1 MGLPPRLQ
9 RDLTFVV
16 TSVRSVLTDTAASPL
31 DVTGR
36 VTIIT
41 GGGTGIGAAAARLFA
56 AHGAPLVLAG
66 RTVELLE
73 SVRDEVVKE
82 HGVDCLAVRTDVKR
96 EDDIVA
102 LVDATIEHYGRID
115 VVINNAGGTRMMPLK
130 DTPTRVWDSNFELNT
145 RGPFLLSR
153 EAGRHMISQGS
164 GGAIVNI
171 SSAAGVQG
179 VLGSG
184 AYGAAK
190 AALQQFTRI
199 LAAEW
204 GRYGIRANCLAV
216 GLVASERARAAW
228 EAADVQPERQSLG
241 TPLQRVGQPDEIAR
255 TILFLAS
262 DASSFVT
269 GQTFSADGGPAM
281 DGIPLE

>member
-1 MGLPPRLQ
+1 V
-9 RDLTFVV
+9 F
-16 TSVRSVLTDTAASPL
+16 TSVTVVATAPASAASLL

-36 VTIIT
+36 VAIIT
-41 GGGTGIGAAAARLFA
+41 GGGTGIGAATARIFA

-73 SVRDEVVKE
+73 SVRDEVVKD
-82 HGVDCLAVRTDVKR
+82 HGVECLAVPTDVKR
-96 EDDIVA
+96 EDDIVG
-102 LVDATIEHYGRID
+102 LVEATIEHFGRVD
-115 VVINNAGGTRMMPLK
+115 VVVNNAGGTRMVPLK

-179 VLGSG
+179 VLGGG

-228 EAADVQPERQSLG
+228 EAADIQPDRQSLG
-241 TPLQRVGQPDEIAR
+241 TPLQRVGQPEEIAR

-281 DGIPLE
+281 DGIPLD